1 MNKALKAVLVLVVLA
16 AGGNVIKESMK
27 ASNEVDARIR
37 FEQSCARQ
45 ARDSGKLPEQAIKP
59 ACSCT
64 TEKAIKSMGGKR
76 FAAALSSGNEAAES
90 DRMLLSSALA
100 SCLQDHGGAG

>member
-1 MNKALKAVLVLVVLA
+1 MNKALKALLVLVVLA

-64 TEKAIKSMGGKR
+64 ADQAIKAMGGKR
-76 FAAALSSGNEAAES
+76 FAAVLASGNDAADS
-90 DRMLLSSALA
+90 DKAFLSAALA
-100 SCLQDHGGAG
+100 GCLHQHAAAN